1 MGMKTSLLRALAEVG
16 RKALGESNLTKEEPV
31 ILKVSPEVM
40 DAVFSRAAG
49 RYCEHCDRNGSHHSD
64 RHNDFAAAALRNADL
79 IQK

>member
-1 MGMKTSLLRALAEVG
+1 MGMKTSLIQSLASAWQKPIVS
-16 RKALGESNLTKEEPV
+16 LPSDEENPV

-64 RHNDFAAAALRNADL
+64 RHNDFAAAAMRNAEL
-79 IQK
+79 FKK

>member
-1 MGMKTSLLRALAEVG
+1 MGMKTSLIRALAEVG
-16 RKALGESNLTKEEPV
+16 RKALGERNLTKEEPV

-64 RHNDFAAAALRNADL
+64 RHNDFTAAALRNADL